1 MTTAQLPAANVA
13 PNSSAEITVGPFQ
26 WVPSQIGHECMFMV
40 VSATGDPSNISNMT
54 AGDSIPE
61 WRLVPNDNNIGQ
73 RNVFPVAGGG
83 GLKGLVASLD
93 GVKVMIKNPHR
104 NDARVIVKV
113 ALPKFLVKAGWEVV
127 LENPG
132 ADAFAL
138 KAGEAKPV
146 VLRLKPGKTFAAK
159 AVKAAKDKT
168 IRLEAYADGI
178 LVGGMSYQLDPNL
191 KAPAK

>member
-1 MTTAQLPAANVA
+1 ML
-13 PNSSAEITVGPFQ
+13 
-26 WVPSQIGHECMFMV
+26 MV
-40 VSATGDPSNISNMT
+40 VSATGDASNISNMT

-93 GVKVMIKNPHR
+93 GVTVLIKNPHR
-104 NDARVIVKV
+104 TEARVIVKV
-113 ALPKFLVKAGWEVV
+113 TLPKLLVKAGWQVT
-127 LENPG
+127 LENTR
-132 ADAFAL
+132 ADAFSL

-146 VLRLKPGKTFAAK
+146 VLRLKTGKTFKAK
-159 AVKAAKDKT
+159 DVKDARDKT

-191 KAPAK
+191 KEPAK